1 MQPPPDDACI
11 RAQIAALAT
20 LYDAFANAIDP
31 FSPERDEAERV
42 FLQDVAEWH
51 DVLGD
56 PKPSLQEF
64 RKEIIRKCKLHLA
77 ATNKP
82 SGI

>member
-1 MQPPPDDACI
+1 MQPASDDARV
-11 RAQIAALAT
+11 RAKIAALAT

-31 FSPERDEAERV
+31 FAPERDEAERV
-42 FLQDVAEWH
+42 FSQEVAEWH
-51 DVLGD
+51 DSLAD
-56 PKPSLQEF
+56 PKPLLHEF
-64 RKEIIRKCKLHLA
+64 RKGIIRKCKEHLA